1 MSVGISSLPSLFF
14 STELDFEESEILFTY
29 AHFIVYSVVLKW
41 YWLSVGVY
49 IHENPIFI
57 SECKVNCNGA
67 IIKPWNL
74 SSCQSF
80 KYTAFF
86 SGLGVLPWLGLCPA
100 LLKDENR
107 PIELRVLLRKRV
119 LSWRTRNKVM
129 NGDNINF
136 FALSI
141 GIHKNCHPCLIS
153 TFLLKV

>member
-1 MSVGISSLPSLFF
+1 MAYVKVYI
-14 STELDFEESEILFTY
+14 FTY

-41 YWLSVGVY
+41 YLLSVGVY